1 MKVLVQFSGGKDSQA
16 CLIWAIK
23 KYGQKNVTAVFCDTK
38 WEHPSTYQHII
49 DVTKLL
55 NVKLI
60 TLDSEGLINLSIR
73 KKRFPSA
80 MARFC
85 TDHLKIRPFVDYLI
99 DCVRDNVIIVQG
111 IRAQESSARAKM
123 NAQCSYFRFY
133 IEPYGRD
140 RRGNNRYH
148 NYRKQDVLVWRSKYA
163 DDVIRPVFDWSGQE
177 VIDYIIANDQ
187 TPNPLY
193 YQGSQRVGCYPCVL
207 SSQAAMKAHFDANPN
222 LAKTITAVET
232 QLSSPFFRWDTVP
245 EKLRTGKVEGKN
257 VTFSTAIDIE
267 KHLQGQNATLSLFD
281 DDTPS
286 CSSYYHLCE

>member
-1 MKVLVQFSGGKDSQA
+1 MQVLVQFSGGKDSQA
-16 CLIWAIK
+16 CLIWAVK
-23 KYGQKNVTAVFCDTK
+23 KFGKKNVTAVFCDTK
-38 WEHPSTYQHII
+38 WEHPATYKHISA
-49 DVTKLL
+49 VTKSL
-55 NVKLI
+55 NVELI

-85 TDHLKIRPFVDYLI
+85 TDHLKIRPFVDFLL
-99 DCVRDNVIIVQG
+99 DSVRDNVIIVQG

-123 NAQCSYFRFY
+123 NAQCSYFRY
-133 IEPYGRD
+133 YVEPYGRD
-140 RRGNNRYH
+140 RRGANRYH
-148 NYRKQDVLVWRSKYA
+148 NYRKQDVLAWRAQYA

-177 VIDYIIANDQ
+177 VIDYIIANHQ

-207 SSQAAMKAHFDANPN
+207 SSQAAMKAHFDANPD
-222 LAKTITAVET
+222 LAPTITAVET
-232 QLSSPFFRWDTVP
+232 QLSSPFFRYDTVP
-245 EKLRTGKVEGKN
+245 EQKRTGKVAGKN
-257 VTFSTAIDIE
+257 VTFSTAVDIE

>member
-1 MKVLVQFSGGKDSQA
+1 MKILVQFSGGKDSQA
-16 CLIWAIK
+16 CLIWAVK
-23 KYGQKNVTAVFCDTK
+23 KFGKKNVTAVFCDTK
-38 WEHPSTYQHII
+38 WEHPATYKHISA
-49 DVTKLL
+49 VTKSL

-85 TDHLKIRPFVDYLI
+85 TDHLKIRPFVDFLL
-99 DCVRDNVIIVQG
+99 DSVQDNVIIVQG
-111 IRAQESSARAKM
+111 IRAQESSARSRM
-123 NAQCSYFRFY
+123 NAQCSYFRYY

-148 NYRKQDVLVWRSKYA
+148 NYRKQDVLEWRAQYA

-177 VIDYIIANDQ
+177 VIDYIIDNNQ
-187 TPNPLY
+187 KPNPLY
-193 YQGSQRVGCYPCVL
+193 YKGSQRVGCYPCVL
-207 SSQAAMKAHFDANPN
+207 SSQAAMKAHFDNNPK

-232 QLSSPFFRWDTVP
+232 QLSSPFFRYDTVP
-245 EKLRTGKVEGKN
+245 EQKRTGKVAGKN
-257 VTFSTAIDIE
+257 VTFSTAVDIE